1 MGRNVLIQ
9 VKVSPEEK
17 RTIQKLAERHAVYP
31 SQLLRAIGLRSQLGD
46 DQLQAILEE
55 DRAIRM
61 SHAVGEAKAGKP
73 VEEFPVESPGTI
85 DETMAAERKRIEDDL
100 AAKDIFLCK
109 RILELKVRM
118 SSRNAEAQARREWDE
133 R

>member
-1 MGRNVLIQ
+1 MAMSRNVLIQ

-55 DRAIRM
+55 DRAVRM
-61 SHAVGEAKAGKP
+61 SHAAGGARAGKAAD
-73 VEEFPVESPGTI
+73 EFPVESPG
-85 DETMAAERKRIEDDL
+85 DEIQLLDINRANWISKRMM
-100 AAKDIFLCK
+100 
-109 RILELKVRM
+109 ELRGRM
-118 SSRNAEAQARREWDE
+118 SSRNAEAQAKKEWDDAH
-133 R
+133 